1 MTVLMTD
8 KKSHIPS
15 FRAQSSDKVRH
26 RASGSM
32 RLASELASGK
42 GRRVPVLAANLTA
55 LAGLETVTGEHLHV
69 SAQAGEVALVTAWG
83 DLWTAMNNPGTPWD
97 GLQVLMARTEL
108 HQLMALMATSGMI
121 SARGRARASQVIEFC
136 AQTWVSRLIAEGG
149 ESHLVIP
156 LGDGAM
162 MTSRSIH

>member
-1 MTVLMTD
+1 MTD
-8 KKSHIPS
+8 KKSQIPS
-15 FRAQSSDKVRH
+15 FRAQVSDKVRH

-55 LAGLETVTGEHLHV
+55 MAGLETVTGEHLHV
-69 SAQAGEVALVTAWG
+69 SSQACEIALVTAWG
-83 DLWTAMNNPGTPWD
+83 DLWAAMNNPGTPWD

-108 HQLMALMATSGMI
+108 HQLMALMMTSGMVT
-121 SARGRARASQVIEFC
+121 ARGRARASQVIEFC

-149 ESHLVIP
+149 ETHLIIP
-156 LGDGAM
+156 LGENSTMAA
-162 MTSRSIH
+162 RSIH